1 MEIKKMMKA
10 VSGSSSPM
18 FQKGNSLWQ
27 PIFTGLIN
35 SIDENVTAA
44 YPKASNQMFPSY
56 LYRLKGRNN
65 SNITMMDKETNS
77 ASLNLIN

>member
-18 FQKGNSLWQ
+18 SQKGNSLWQ